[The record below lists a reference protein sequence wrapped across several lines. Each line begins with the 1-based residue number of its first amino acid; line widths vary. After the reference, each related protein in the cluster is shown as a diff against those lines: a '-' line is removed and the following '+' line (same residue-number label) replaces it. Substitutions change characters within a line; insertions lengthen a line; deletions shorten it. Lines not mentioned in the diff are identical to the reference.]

1 MNIFAGTGSITPY
14 AVINVN
20 GQTIASGF
28 NSRLI
33 SVNVEDKSGVTSD
46 TVSIE
51 LRDGE
56 PFIEIPKKGD
66 IIEVWLGYKET
77 GVANFGKFTIDDPDI
92 SMFPFQISISGKGA
106 DMRDGFKS
114 QKSRHW
120 DNKTIKDIMTDIA
133 NDNNLEPR
141 IDDEI
146 GAHQYKWLGQQD
158 ESDIHFGERLAKK
171 HGAIF
176 SVKDGKLIFAKKG
189 NDKSTTGK
197 ELTVVIASPENI
209 TNGSA
214 KVKFSYR
221 SKFKNVKAHV
231 QDKNTAKRED
241 VSEESDVEGTADYE
255 IAEPFATKNEAQ
267 AAAKAKAKELKSKT
281 ATTSV
286 TLVGDP
292 TIRSGA
298 PFKYVNCRPE
308 VDDLEFNIET
318 ATHEIS
324 KSGYTVSI
332 EANLNADKDNETN
345 KKKSSK
351 KKNKSGTKTH
361 DLDWSDVEKK

>member
-1 MNIFAGTGSITPY
+1 MGLNMNIFAGTGSITPY

-28 NSRLI
+28 NGRLI

-106 DMRDGFKS
+106 DMRDGLKS

-189 NDKSTTGK
+189 
-197 ELTVVIASPENI
+197 E
-209 TNGSA
+209 
-214 KVKFSYR
+214 
-221 SKFKNVKAHV
+221 
-231 QDKNTAKRED
+231 
-241 VSEESDVEGTADYE
+241 
-255 IAEPFATKNEAQ
+255 
-267 AAAKAKAKELKSKT
+267 
-281 ATTSV
+281 
-286 TLVGDP
+286 
-292 TIRSGA
+292 
-298 PFKYVNCRPE
+298 
-308 VDDLEFNIET
+308 
-318 ATHEIS
+318 
-324 KSGYTVSI
+324 
-332 EANLNADKDNETN
+332 
-345 KKKSSK
+345 
-351 KKNKSGTKTH
+351 
-361 DLDWSDVEKK
+361 